1 MLIWSLER
9 SIFSVTW
16 LNHSQSLAPYE
27 GTLEEYN
34 ELAIQFGYVV
44 LFSSA
49 LTPAPLL
56 ALVNNYLEIH
66 LDGKEVLL
74 NFELS
79 KKKNK
84 LIVFQHP
91 NFWVKDAVP
100 ITVVSLTPFLPLER
114 LIDWF
119 LVQYTSSLCYFRYSS
134 ILLSYC
140 LYQEHNRSDCG
151 IQFSRFFQS
160 WLLWRIGRTIQ
171 FNLHFFLRLIDHSI
185 HSFMIAFGTS
195 AVSSLSRDPLILLGI
210 AVGLEHLMLILKY
223 LIHAFIPDMPKLV
236 RKKLAKQE
244 LLSFYADK
252 TLVRGRRKKA
262 RMVWLKLV
270 WRCHNEKQQ

>member
-1 MLIWSLER
+1 
-9 SIFSVTW
+9 
-16 LNHSQSLAPYE
+16 LAPYE

-91 NFWVKDAVP
+91 NF
-100 ITVVSLTPFLPLER
+100 
-114 LIDWF
+114 
-119 LVQYTSSLCYFRYSS
+119 
-134 ILLSYC
+134 
-140 LYQEHNRSDCG
+140 
-151 IQFSRFFQS
+151 
-160 WLLWRIGRTIQ
+160 
-171 FNLHFFLRLIDHSI
+171 
-185 HSFMIAFGTS
+185 
-195 AVSSLSRDPLILLGI
+195 
-210 AVGLEHLMLILKY
+210 
-223 LIHAFIPDMPKLV
+223 
-236 RKKLAKQE
+236 
-244 LLSFYADK
+244 
-252 TLVRGRRKKA
+252 
-262 RMVWLKLV
+262 
-270 WRCHNEKQQ
+270 